1 MNSYVGYWILMCC
14 NQLTCGLVF
23 IYFLFYFLSCA
34 IVLTLGS
41 KVVLYLVFIVLKGFS
56 LLARNAMGNDFM
68 K

>member
-1 MNSYVGYWILMCC
+1 MCC

-23 IYFLFYFLSCA
+23 IFYFFIFLSCA